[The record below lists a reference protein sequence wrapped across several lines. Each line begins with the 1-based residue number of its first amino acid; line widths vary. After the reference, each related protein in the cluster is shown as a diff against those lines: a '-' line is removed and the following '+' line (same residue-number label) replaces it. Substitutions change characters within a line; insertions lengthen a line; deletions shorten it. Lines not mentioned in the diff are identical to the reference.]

1 MLVSEDLG
9 ILGTAHIFI
18 KEKVLISLLVGISH
32 IGVKLLS
39 SSARCV
45 TTLQ

>member
-18 KEKVLISLLVGISH
+18 KEKVLIRLLVGKYYHIS
-32 IGVKLLS
+32 L
-39 SSARCV
+39 
-45 TTLQ
+45 